1 MKPAVKVL
9 YGSLSALSAQKL
21 PGWTL
26 PFLVSIGQDLKRQAS
41 AQGVPLSV
49 VASEG
54 GVLLTDA
61 SPNAFA
67 REFGTL
73 DSPPQP
79 VLLSLTGGG
88 S

>member
-1 MKPAVKVL
+1 MKPAVTVL
-9 YGSLSALSAQKL
+9 YGSLSQLATQKL

-26 PFLVSIGQDLKRQAS
+26 PFLVSIGQDLRRQAS

-49 VASEG
+49 VANEG
-54 GVLLTDA
+54 GILLSDT
-61 SPNAFA
+61 SPHGFA

-73 DSPPQP
+73 ESPPQP
-79 VLLSLTGGG
+79 VLLSLTAGG